1 MLTAV
6 FDISWIFW
14 LFVVAQFFVPL
25 YQKQM
30 RFVGIGPFAASSS
43 GARPG
48 SSR

>member
-25 YQKQM
+25 LPEANA
-30 RFVGIGPFAASSS
+30 RASSE
-43 GARPG
+43 
-48 SSR
+48 